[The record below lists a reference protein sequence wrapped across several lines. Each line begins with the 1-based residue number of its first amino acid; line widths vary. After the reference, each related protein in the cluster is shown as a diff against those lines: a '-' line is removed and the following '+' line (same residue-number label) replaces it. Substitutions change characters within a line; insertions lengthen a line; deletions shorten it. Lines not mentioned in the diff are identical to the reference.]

1 MTADDGKRQIAKGI
15 RLHGEQLVAACLK
28 VVDDGVAAI
37 EAGGVDLSVGQDL
50 VKGLAGSIDD
60 NGDKAVKAAEN
71 MSSDISDVMNTLSD
85 DMKTSLPTDFSVDGN
100 IKSSLDSVN
109 SSIGGQGG
117 LSLILNITNFN
128 NYSSEDINQLTNEIM
143 ETAGQFAKRKGMVFA

>member
-1 MTADDGKRQIAKGI
+1 MAWV
-15 RLHGEQLVAACLK
+15 GEM
-28 VVDDGVAAI
+28 
-37 EAGGVDLSVGQDL
+37 L

-60 NGDKAVKAAEN
+60 NGEKAVKAAEN

-85 DMKTSLPTDFSVDGN
+85 DMKTALPTDFSVDGN
-100 IKSSLDSVN
+100 IKNSVN
-109 SSIGGQGG
+109 TQGFNGSSGG
-117 LSLILNITNFN
+117 LSLVLNITNFN